1 MMNFATLW
9 ICFALLGFQSSTME
23 TDLSQLRKNY
33 TKVVEDKKLCDRLI
47 QTLEKQNNS
56 ATQVA
61 YLGALQTIWAKHTP
75 NPVSKLSTFRRG
87 KNNLEKAVKSEPN
100 NIEIRF
106 LRHSVQKNIPKFL
119 GYSEHIEEDRR
130 FLQKNKH
137 QVPDPDLKNL
147 IEETLLLKNT

>member
-1 MMNFATLW
+1 MMNYATIW
-9 ICFALLGFQSSTME
+9 ICFALFGVQSSTLE
-23 TDLSQLRKNY
+23 TDLPQLRKNY
-33 TKVVEDKKLCDRLI
+33 TKVVSDKNLCDRLI
-47 QTLEKQNNS
+47 QTLEKQNYS

-87 KNNLEKAVKSEPN
+87 KNNLEKAIKNEPN

-119 GYSEHIEEDRR
+119 GYSEHLEEDRL

-137 QVPDPDLKNL
+137 RLSDSDLKNL

>member
-1 MMNFATLW
+1 MMNFATIW
-9 ICFALLGFQSSTME
+9 ICFALFGFQSSTLE
-23 TDLSQLRKNY
+23 TDLPQLRKNY
-33 TKVVEDKKLCDRLI
+33 TKVVSDKNLCDRMI

-87 KNNLEKAVKSEPN
+87 KNNLEKAVKTEPN

-119 GYSEHIEEDRR
+119 GYSEHIGEDRI

-137 QVPDPDLKNL
+137 RVSDPDLKNL
-147 IEETLLLKNT
+147 IEETLLLKNK

>member
-1 MMNFATLW
+1 
-9 ICFALLGFQSSTME
+9 ME
-23 TDLSQLRKNY
+23 TDLPQLRKNY